1 MINYK
6 SSNIKRS
13 YINLIFVILLDI
25 LILVCCSITHLNLQ
39 VPYTKSQ
46 VMTKQEKTYNK
57 IHKSSNNPMPR
68 INYKKLS
75 NNNHLHVDSYDVKD
89 NKRIYYDSLLMRYG
103 YYYHGNSNLVT
114 NYVGSHGIIGPTDK
128 ITPSS
133 NSLFSENKIHVAL
146 SNGAQYSSL
155 NLNLYP
161 LVDYANRFRIRNI
174 YYSLENQNN
183 PNYMNGPLYRLMK
196 LSNLDPESDND
207 DCIFYFIKDCAPN
220 ECAGLSDFLGNFYDN
235 PPTHYSVPQEL
246 KEKHSIKWC
255 APIFMNEAQAEDY
268 GDGDS
273 INYSDWQFTYLNG
286 KLLSKP
292 LKQPKDPTRKFTR
305 GIISTKVFN
314 SKHGKPNVLYSNGN
328 AYFLQLMYKNYENMS
343 NDNPKSCNLN
353 SNYKFIDAYRRG
365 WHINPIMFNNFV
377 RQPNKYNS
385 PYLFNYTIGGDMAW
399 QNIKPMSQTMLN
411 YIEHQ
416 DYNLPC
422 NYDNNHYYYRTIEGT
437 LVRDDN
443 IKSVNNGQNVFI
455 MGTPTSNRKMPTGK
469 NSFKNTAPYLK
480 QMKKDNRNPHPSLAL
495 SNSIQYSNLQLNNQ
509 KLIDYANK
517 FRARNIDALESA
529 DGYMINGKYHAII
542 EPQVDPYAD
551 KQIQYYY
558 IQDCA
563 PSESYDLN
571 NFIRTT
577 QNNSIRYRVPEDA
590 KEEAYVKWCVPIYR
604 ERFTGKFV
612 DEGGNWVKEYLDG
625 KSLFNKLKVPTDQT
639 SDFQVNSLKID
650 DLYNSQRKTFYSNGN
665 SYFLQ
670 QMYENMQ
677 HIKNYHLI
685 SAYNSNWYLSPII
698 FNTFVRNTNQY
709 SSPYLFN
716 YWQNNQ
722 TLLGKAKPN
731 TQEMTSFLE
740 QQSNNLPANYDQNH
754 YYYRTLEGTLIR
766 DDNIKSI
773 NNNQSVLIMGN
784 PHDDRSQIGSKKY
797 YQSELEY
804 DYAKKYQG
812 KPEEA
817 SKFLNF
823 KRCDGGFEPLWKIGL
838 ENSYK
843 IGKYHPGEILKF
855 ADNLSNNQIS
865 NYYVVQNGQKLYI
878 PTYNIDGQT
887 CFKVRFTPQEP
898 FGEYVRA
905 QDIWLLNGNHV
916 HSN

>member
-1 MINYK
+1 MQKFKRAK
-6 SSNIKRS
+6 SLQIT
-13 YINLIFVILLDI
+13 LISISLII
-25 LILVCCSITHLNLQ
+25 LIVGICLFFLLRNSLAGHKLLIQTPSSAMYLSKHEVIND
-39 VPYTKSQ
+39 PNPKIDYNKPTKASQ
-46 VMTKQEKTYNK
+46 VGFATH
-57 IHKSSNNPMPR
+57 I
-68 INYKKLS
+68 
-75 NNNHLHVDSYDVKD
+75 DSFNVKD
-89 NKRIYYDSLLMRYG
+89 NKRIYFDSLLERYS
-103 YYYHGNSNLVT
+103 YYDKVGNPDFVNS
-114 NYVGSHGIIGPTDK
+114 YIGSHGIISHDDP
-128 ITPSS
+128 ILSVSS
-133 NSLFSENKIHVAL
+133 NFSNKI
-146 SNGAQYSSL
+146 
-155 NLNLYP
+155 
-161 LVDYANRFRIRNI
+161 
-174 YYSLENQNN
+174 
-183 PNYMNGPLYRLMK
+183 
-196 LSNLDPESDND
+196 
-207 DCIFYFIKDCAPN
+207 
-220 ECAGLSDFLGNFYDN
+220 
-235 PPTHYSVPQEL
+235 
-246 KEKHSIKWC
+246 
-255 APIFMNEAQAEDY
+255 
-268 GDGDS
+268 
-273 INYSDWQFTYLNG
+273 
-286 KLLSKP
+286 
-292 LKQPKDPTRKFTR
+292 PK
-305 GIISTKVFN
+305 GI
-314 SKHGKPNVLYSNGN
+314 
-328 AYFLQLMYKNYENMS
+328 
-343 NDNPKSCNLN
+343 
-353 SNYKFIDAYRRG
+353 
-365 WHINPIMFNNFV
+365 
-377 RQPNKYNS
+377 
-385 PYLFNYTIGGDMAW
+385 
-399 QNIKPMSQTMLN
+399 
-411 YIEHQ
+411 
-416 DYNLPC
+416 
-422 NYDNNHYYYRTIEGT
+422 
-437 LVRDDN
+437 
-443 IKSVNNGQNVFI
+443 
-455 MGTPTSNRKMPTGK
+455 
-469 NSFKNTAPYLK
+469 SFKNTAPYLK
-480 QMKKDNRNPHPSLAL
+480 QMKKDNRNPHPNLAL

-517 FRARNIDALESA
+517 FRARNIDVLESA

-590 KEEAYVKWCVPIYR
+590 KEEAYIKWCVPIYR
-604 ERFTGKFV
+604 ERFTGEFV
-612 DEGGNWVKEYLDG
+612 DEGGDWVKEYLDG

-722 TLLGKAKPN
+722 TLLEKAKPN

-754 YYYRTLEGTLIR
+754 YYYRTLEGTLVR

-797 YQSELEY
+797 YQSSLEY
-804 DYAKKYQG
+804 EYAKKYQG
-812 KPEEA
+812 KSEEA

-865 NYYVVQNGQKLYI
+865 NYYVIQNDQKFYI
-878 PTYNIDGQT
+878 RTYNVDGQT
-887 CFKVRFTPQEP
+887 CFKVKFTPQEP

-905 QDIWLLNGNHV
+905 QDVWLLNGNQV
-916 HSN
+916 YSN

>member
-1 MINYK
+1 MRKFKKPQSLQIT
-6 SSNIKRS
+6 
-13 YINLIFVILLDI
+13 LISILLII
-25 LILVCCSITHLNLQ
+25 LIVGICLFFWLRNPLADHKLLIQTPSGAMYLSKHKAIND
-39 VPYTKSQ
+39 PNPKIDYNKPTKASQ
-46 VMTKQEKTYNK
+46 VGFATH
-57 IHKSSNNPMPR
+57 I
-68 INYKKLS
+68 
-75 NNNHLHVDSYDVKD
+75 DSFNVKD
-89 NKRIYYDSLLMRYG
+89 NKRIYFDSLLERYS
-103 YYYHGNSNLVT
+103 YYDKVGNPDFVNS
-114 NYVGSHGIIGPTDK
+114 YIGSHGIISHDDP
-128 ITPSS
+128 ILPVHSH
-133 NSLFSENKIHVAL
+133 FSNKI
-146 SNGAQYSSL
+146 
-155 NLNLYP
+155 
-161 LVDYANRFRIRNI
+161 
-174 YYSLENQNN
+174 
-183 PNYMNGPLYRLMK
+183 
-196 LSNLDPESDND
+196 
-207 DCIFYFIKDCAPN
+207 
-220 ECAGLSDFLGNFYDN
+220 
-235 PPTHYSVPQEL
+235 
-246 KEKHSIKWC
+246 
-255 APIFMNEAQAEDY
+255 
-268 GDGDS
+268 
-273 INYSDWQFTYLNG
+273 
-286 KLLSKP
+286 
-292 LKQPKDPTRKFTR
+292 PK
-305 GIISTKVFN
+305 GI
-314 SKHGKPNVLYSNGN
+314 
-328 AYFLQLMYKNYENMS
+328 
-343 NDNPKSCNLN
+343 
-353 SNYKFIDAYRRG
+353 
-365 WHINPIMFNNFV
+365 
-377 RQPNKYNS
+377 
-385 PYLFNYTIGGDMAW
+385 
-399 QNIKPMSQTMLN
+399 
-411 YIEHQ
+411 
-416 DYNLPC
+416 
-422 NYDNNHYYYRTIEGT
+422 
-437 LVRDDN
+437 
-443 IKSVNNGQNVFI
+443 
-455 MGTPTSNRKMPTGK
+455 
-469 NSFKNTAPYLK
+469 SFKNTESYLK
-480 QMKKDNRNPHPSLAL
+480 QMKKDNRNPHPSFAL

-604 ERFTGKFV
+604 ERFTGEFV
-612 DEGGNWVKEYLDG
+612 DEGGDWVKEYLDG

-722 TLLGKAKPN
+722 TLLEKAKPN

-754 YYYRTLEGTLIR
+754 YYYRTLEGTLVR

-887 CFKVRFTPQEP
+887 CFKVKFTPQEP

-905 QDIWLLNGNHV
+905 QDVWLLNGNQV